1 MGNYWGSAPPP
12 VAKPPEPPRS
22 PSLRQL
28 LGFSTPS
35 TGKACRSLPAHPRF
49 AQLLGFSTPSSG
61 KATGA
66 SPLTLASLNY
76 WGSAPPP
83 VAKPP
88 EPPRSPSLRSITGV
102 QHPLQW
108 QSHRSLPAHP
118 RFAQLLGFSTPSSG
132 KATGASPLTL
142 ASLGQVF
149 SAAAFSQSSRQSIVI
164 RLISAFSSALE
175 SRSLKRAVR
184 LVMIVET
191 AFILFIFSRRYF
203 AMSLS

>member
-22 PSLRQL
+22 PSLR
-28 LGFSTPS
+28 SI
-35 TGKACRSLPAHPRF
+35 TGVQHPLQWQSHRSLPAHPRF

-142 ASLGQVF
+142 ASLNYWG
-149 SAAAFSQSSRQSIVI
+149 SAPPPVAKPPEPPRSPSLRSDTSSRPL
-164 RLISAFSSALE
+164 RSASPVVN
-175 SRSLKRAVR
+175 RSLSA
-184 LVMIVET
+184 
-191 AFILFIFSRRYF
+191 
-203 AMSLS
+203 